1 MVLSSIR
8 DYLHEAQLRI
18 KKEWQTFQHSHE
30 TTGYST
36 DRPTDSDLRR
46 YYDSARNY
54 DAEQHRTLEY
64 EHNFSQTYERYT
76 NMNIQRNEP
85 FEHYRT
91 LADNELPPSRTPAP
105 GITVLPYRYH
115 TGQLVYTTDDL
126 PESGFELHPLIKYLL
141 DRKYYHYKQ
150 YTDKYCRP
158 LGTTDATF
166 SDFNREQLPIDP
178 IEQSRKETILPIV
191 TTILN
196 GLPYLPLHFVDTRFC
211 NTPKS
216 TGTGYFQRYSTFFRT
231 HAYYARN
238 SIYAL
243 RPTSKGYYFNTV
255 YEFSR
260 TWMHHIKEYGYPFV
274 PSENA
279 SDNIRQLRIFFQKH
293 VTMLFT
299 RNHIS
304 DRDGNLKQ
312 RPVYAADDF
321 LILCELMTTFPLHVM
336 ARYPI
341 NGLKSAIMFSFE
353 TIRGSNHYL
362 DSLAQSFQS
371 FFTIDWSSFDQRVPR
386 VITDLFFTDYL
397 RNLIII
403 NHGYQPTYEYPTY
416 PNLTEH
422 DLYHRMSNLINFM
435 HTWFNNM
442 VFVTADGFSYLRS
455 FSGVPSGILNTS
467 YIDSWVSAFL
477 LVDGLLEYG
486 YSSAQILEITFFIL
500 GDDNTGFTHLSHK
513 ELTDF
518 LDFFETYT
526 LSRYNM
532 VLSKTKSVI
541 TIMRNRIETLSYTC
555 NFGKPRRP
563 LGKLVAQLCYPE
575 HGPKDKYMSARAIGI
590 AYAAAGMDPEFHQ
603 FCYDIYH
610 TFLPY
615 AAPLNDHTLDMAQKH
630 LPGYFK
636 VLDSLAA
643 EIPFDHFPTIEE
655 VLHKYSSWQGYL
667 SAAPKWNSAHFVN
680 LPHIIPPDAKTMT
693 QYELEFNIQRPTV
706 IDCFQDFTLV

>member
-1 MVLSSIR
+1 MVLSNIR

-18 KKEWQTFQHSHE
+18 KKEWQTFQSSHE
-30 TTGYST
+30 TTGYS
-36 DRPTDSDLRR
+36 DQRPSDYDLRR

-54 DAEQHRTLEY
+54 DAEHQRTTEY

-76 NMNIQRNEP
+76 KANYDRNEP
-85 FEHYRT
+85 FEFYRQ
-91 LADNELPPSRTPAP
+91 LIDNELPPNRFPQP

-115 TGQLVYTTDDL
+115 TGQVVYTTEFL

-141 DRKYYHYKQ
+141 DRKYAHYKP

-166 SDFNREQLPIDP
+166 SDFNREQITTQPLDP
-178 IEQSRKETILPIV
+178 TRKDLVLALV
-191 TTILN
+191 TRILN

-216 TGTGYFQRYSTFFRT
+216 TGTGYFQRFSTFFRT

-238 SIYAL
+238 PTYAL
-243 RPTSKGYYFNTV
+243 RPSSKGYFFNTV

-260 TWMHHIKEYGYPFV
+260 TWMHHIKEYGFPFV
-274 PSENA
+274 PSDNT
-279 SDNIRQLRIFFQKH
+279 SDNIRQLRLFFSKH

-321 LILCELMTTFPLHVM
+321 FIMCELMTTFPLHVM

-341 NGLKSAIMFSFE
+341 NGIKSAIMYSFE

-362 DSLAQSFQS
+362 DSLAQSFRS
-371 FFTIDWSSFDQRVPR
+371 FFTIDWSSFDQRLPR

-397 RNLIII
+397 RSLIII

-416 PNLTEH
+416 PDLTEH
-422 DLYHRMSNLINFM
+422 DLYHRMSNLLNFM

-442 VFVTADGFSYLRS
+442 VFVTADGFAYLRS
-455 FSGVPSGILNTS
+455 TAGVPSGILNTQ
-467 YIDSWVSAFL
+467 YIDSFANAYL

-486 YSSAQILEITFFIL
+486 FSPAQILEITFFIL
-500 GDDNTGFTHLSHK
+500 GDDNSGFTHLSHL
-513 ELTDF
+513 ELYNF
-518 LDFFETYT
+518 LEFFEQYALT
-526 LSRYNM
+526 RYNM

-590 AYAAAGMDPEFHQ
+590 AYAAAGMDPEFHE

-615 AAPLNDHTLDMAQKH
+615 AAPINDHTLDMAQKH
-630 LPGYFK
+630 LPGYFR
-636 VLDSLAA
+636 VLDSLSA
-643 EIPFDHFPTIEE
+643 EIPFDHFPSIEE

-667 SAAPKWNSAHFVN
+667 TAQPKWNSAHFVN

-693 QYELEFNIQRPTV
+693 DYELEHKLTRPTV
-706 IDCFQDFTLV
+706 IDCFQDPSFV

>member
-1 MVLSSIR
+1 MVLINIR

-18 KKEWQTFQHSHE
+18 KKEWQTFQSSHE
-30 TTGYST
+30 TTGYSEQ
-36 DRPTDSDLRR
+36 RPTDYDLRR

-54 DAEQHRTLEY
+54 DAEKHRTSEY

-76 NMNIQRNEP
+76 QANIDRNEP
-85 FEHYRT
+85 FEFYRH
-91 LADNELPPSRTPAP
+91 LDDNELPNNRFPQP

-115 TGQLVYTTDDL
+115 TGQLVYTTDYL

-141 DRKYYHYKQ
+141 DRKYTHYKQ

-166 SDFNREQLPIDP
+166 TDFNREQITIPPLDP
-178 IEQSRKETILPIV
+178 TRKDLV
-191 TTILN
+191 LDLVKRILN

-216 TGTGYFQRYSTFFRT
+216 TGTGYFQRFSTFFRT

-238 SIYAL
+238 SVYAL
-243 RPTSKGYYFNTV
+243 RPTSKGYFFNTV

-260 TWMHHIKEYGYPFV
+260 TWMHHIKEHGFPFV
-274 PSENA
+274 PSDNS
-279 SDNIRQLRIFFQKH
+279 SDNIRQLRLFFSKH

-321 LILCELMTTFPLHVM
+321 FIMCELMTTFPLHVM

-341 NGLKSAIMFSFE
+341 NGIKSAIMYSFE

-362 DSLAQSFQS
+362 DSLAQSFRS

-386 VITDLFFTDYL
+386 LITDLFFTDYL
-397 RNLIII
+397 RSLLII

-416 PNLTEH
+416 PDLTEH
-422 DLYHRMSNLINFM
+422 DLYHRMSNLLNFM
-435 HTWFNNM
+435 HTWYNNM
-442 VFVTADGFSYLRS
+442 VFVTADGFAYLRS
-455 FSGVPSGILNTS
+455 TAGVPSGILNTQ
-467 YIDSWVSAFL
+467 YIDSFANAFL

-486 YSSAQILEITFFIL
+486 YSASQILEITFFIL
-500 GDDNTGFTHLSHK
+500 GDDNSGFTHLSHL
-513 ELTDF
+513 ELYNF
-518 LDFFETYT
+518 LEFFEQYALT
-526 LSRYNM
+526 RYNM

-590 AYAAAGMDPEFHQ
+590 AYAAAGMDPEFHE

-615 AAPLNDHTLDMAQKH
+615 AAPINDHTLDMAQKH
-630 LPGYFK
+630 LPGYFR
-636 VLDSLAA
+636 VLDSLSA

-667 SAAPKWNSAHFVN
+667 KPEPKWNSAHFVN

-693 QYELEFNIQRPTV
+693 DYELEHKLARPTV
-706 IDCFQDFTLV
+706 IDCFQDPTLV